1 RIVFGPPII
10 NIEKLLALVRAGLI
24 DFSVA
29 RNPCVLADE
38 SAGCFELKCDENPKA
53 VMQAEILVDAR
64 YPSTNILSD
73 AAPLYRNLQRRGL
86 VRAFENRSLSPDVL
100 GYVPG
105 AIDMTE
111 GSNFV
116 VDAEGVA
123 NEDISVI
130 GIPTEGNL
138 IGNKTIARGDYPGT
152 WAAQVVRQLACKERT
167 LQGAPV

>member
-1 RIVFGPPII
+1 
-10 NIEKLLALVRAGLI
+10 
-24 DFSVA
+24 
-29 RNPCVLADE
+29 
-38 SAGCFELKCDENPKA
+38 
-53 VMQAEILVDAR
+53 
-64 YPSTNILSD
+64 
-73 AAPLYRNLQRRGL
+73 
-86 VRAFENRSLSPDVL
+86 LSPDVL

>member
-1 RIVFGPPII
+1 VSA
-10 NIEKLLALVRAGLI
+10 N
-24 DFSVA
+24 
-29 RNPCVLADE
+29 E

-64 YPSTNILSD
+64 YPSTNILRD

-86 VRAFENRSLSPDVL
+86 VRAFENRSLTL
-100 GYVPG
+100 AYMPG
-105 AIDMTE
+105 AVDMTE

-116 VDAEGVA
+116 VDGEGIV
-123 NEDISVI
+123 NEDIAVI

-152 WAAQVVRQLACKERT
+152 WAAQVVRQLACKEWA
-167 LQGAPV
+167 LQLAPV